1 MDGRVQ
7 IPGICGS
14 GRMSIEFENS
24 GNRVVAER
32 RLSYR
37 FYFMMLSCLVGQ
49 ISQTNQEARH
59 IMALT

>member
-24 GNRVVAER
+24 GNRVVVD
-32 RLSYR
+32 LID
-37 FYFMMLSCLVGQ
+37 FIL
-49 ISQTNQEARH
+49 
-59 IMALT
+59 

>member
-24 GNRVVAER
+24 GNRVVD
-32 RLSYR
+32 LID
-37 FYFMMLSCLVGQ
+37 FIL
-49 ISQTNQEARH
+49 
-59 IMALT
+59 